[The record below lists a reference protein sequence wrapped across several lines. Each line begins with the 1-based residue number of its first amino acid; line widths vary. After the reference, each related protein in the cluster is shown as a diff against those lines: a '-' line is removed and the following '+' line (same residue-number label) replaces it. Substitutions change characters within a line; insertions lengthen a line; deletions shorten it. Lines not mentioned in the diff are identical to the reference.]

1 MQVFKQFFL
10 LLDRGLAW
18 IVIGFIRLYQFTLS
32 PDKGLLSFFL
42 KGRICTH
49 EPHCSEYG
57 LKCFKRYGFWHG
69 LPKISD
75 RVLHCTPSMQK
86 IYDPEHYRV
95 VFFSSAPIG
104 VPFLEALAAD
114 KRFEVVGVVTQENK
128 PVGRGLKL
136 TPNIIK
142 QTALDL
148 GLSSEEIQTPQ
159 KINPDL
165 SLEGKNF
172 FDRLESRKADFFVV
186 IAYGKLMPQSLLD
199 LPIFGAINV
208 HGSLLPKYRGASPL
222 QSVFLADEQQSW
234 ITIMHMDVGMDTGAM
249 IDKLAF
255 KLPFEWTVKD
265 LIAKIQKSWPQFLS
279 DTLRSYAK
287 GVLQVQPQNE
297 QHATHCQKISK
308 QEGEIQPS
316 KDPLAEVY
324 AKYRGYFLRP
334 KVWFTLYEK
343 KVVIEELVLDEVL
356 FSETKDQPLRDN
368 HFQLNPCVKSLSLK
382 PEGKKAM
389 DFQSFKNGYVKK

>member
-1 MQVFKQFFL
+1 
-10 LLDRGLAW
+10 
-18 IVIGFIRLYQFTLS
+18 
-32 PDKGLLSFFL
+32 
-42 KGRICTH
+42 
-49 EPHCSEYG
+49 
-57 LKCFKRYGFWHG
+57 
-69 LPKISD
+69 
-75 RVLHCTPSMQK
+75 MQK

-114 KRFEVVGVVTQENK
+114 KRFEVVGVVTQEDK

-142 QTALDL
+142 QTALELFPCASQITPSPSLSRGEIL
-148 GLSSEEIQTPQ
+148 GKKSPLEQGGCPEGEGGFIQTPT
-159 KINPDL
+159 KINPEK
-165 SLEGKNF
+165 SLEGKIF

-222 QSVFLADEQQSW
+222 QSVFLADEPQSG
-234 ITIMHMDVGMDTGAM
+234 ITIMHMDAGMDTGAM

-255 KLPFEWTVKD
+255 KLPFERTVKD
-265 LIAKIQKSWPQFLS
+265 LITKIQKSWPQFLN

-287 GVLQVQPQNE
+287 AELQPQPQNE
-297 QHATHCQKISK
+297 SLATHCQKITK
-308 QEGEIQPS
+308 EQGEIQPS
-316 KDPLAEVY
+316 NDPLSEVY

-334 KVWFTLYEK
+334 KVRFTLHEK
-343 KVVIEELVLDEVL
+343 KVVVEELILDEVCYQK
-356 FSETKDQPLRDN
+356 SWAQSLRDE
-368 HFQLNPCVKSLSLK
+368 HFQLNPAIKSLLLK
-382 PEGKKAM
+382 PEGKKVM
-389 DFQSFKNGYVKK
+389 DFQSFKNGYLKT

>member
-1 MQVFKQFFL
+1 
-10 LLDRGLAW
+10 
-18 IVIGFIRLYQFTLS
+18 
-32 PDKGLLSFFL
+32 
-42 KGRICTH
+42 
-49 EPHCSEYG
+49 
-57 LKCFKRYGFWHG
+57 
-69 LPKISD
+69 
-75 RVLHCTPSMQK
+75 MQK

-95 VFFSSAPIG
+95 VFCSSAPIG
-104 VPFLEALAAD
+104 VPFLEALATD
-114 KRFEVVGVVTQENK
+114 KRFEIVGVVTQEDK

-148 GLSSEEIQTPQ
+148 GLSSEAIQTPQ

-172 FDRLESRKADFFVV
+172 FDRLQAKSPDFLVV
-186 IAYGKLMPQSLLD
+186 IAYGKLLPQSILD

-234 ITIMHMDVGMDTGAM
+234 ITIMHMDAGMDTGAM

-308 QEGEIQPS
+308 QEGKICPS
-316 KDPLAEVY
+316 NDALAEVY
-324 AKYRGYFLRP
+324 AKYRAYFLRP
-334 KVWFTLYEK
+334 KVWFSFNEK
-343 KVVIEELVLDEVL
+343 KVVVEELVLDEVL
-356 FSETKDQPLRDN
+356 FSEAKDQPLRDE
-368 HFQLNPCVKSLSLK
+368 HFHLNPCVKSFLLK

>member
-57 LKCFKRYGFWHG
+57 
-69 LPKISD
+69 
-75 RVLHCTPSMQK
+75 
-86 IYDPEHYRV
+86 V
-95 VFFSSAPIG
+95 VFFSSALIG

-114 KRFEVVGVVTQENK
+114 KRFEVVGVVTQEDK

-142 QTALDL
+142 QTALDI

-222 QSVFLADEQQSW
+222 QSVFLADEQQS
-234 ITIMHMDVGMDTGAM
+234 
-249 IDKLAF
+249 
-255 KLPFEWTVKD
+255 
-265 LIAKIQKSWPQFLS
+265 
-279 DTLRSYAK
+279 
-287 GVLQVQPQNE
+287 
-297 QHATHCQKISK
+297 
-308 QEGEIQPS
+308 
-316 KDPLAEVY
+316 
-324 AKYRGYFLRP
+324 
-334 KVWFTLYEK
+334 
-343 KVVIEELVLDEVL
+343 
-356 FSETKDQPLRDN
+356 
-368 HFQLNPCVKSLSLK
+368 
-382 PEGKKAM
+382 
-389 DFQSFKNGYVKK
+389 

>member
-1 MQVFKQFFL
+1 
-10 LLDRGLAW
+10 
-18 IVIGFIRLYQFTLS
+18 
-32 PDKGLLSFFL
+32 
-42 KGRICTH
+42 
-49 EPHCSEYG
+49 
-57 LKCFKRYGFWHG
+57 
-69 LPKISD
+69 
-75 RVLHCTPSMQK
+75 MQK

-114 KRFEVVGVVTQENK
+114 KRFEVVGVVTQEDK

-148 GLSSEEIQTPQ
+148 GLSSEEIQTPK

-199 LPIFGAINV
+199 LPIFGSINV

-234 ITIMHMDVGMDTGAM
+234 ITIMHMDAGMDTGAM

-265 LIAKIQKSWPQFLS
+265 LIAKIQKSWPQFLN

-287 GVLQVQPQNE
+287 AELQAQPQNE
-297 QHATHCQKISK
+297 NLVTHCQKITK
-308 QEGEIQPS
+308 EQGKICPS

-334 KVWFTLYEK
+334 KVWFPFNEK

-356 FSETKDQPLRDN
+356 FSEMKDQPLRDE
-368 HFQLNPCVKSLSLK
+368 HFQLNPCVKSLMLK

-389 DFQSFKNGYVKK
+389 EFQSFKNGYLKG

>member
-1 MQVFKQFFL
+1 
-10 LLDRGLAW
+10 
-18 IVIGFIRLYQFTLS
+18 
-32 PDKGLLSFFL
+32 
-42 KGRICTH
+42 
-49 EPHCSEYG
+49 
-57 LKCFKRYGFWHG
+57 
-69 LPKISD
+69 
-75 RVLHCTPSMQK
+75 MQK

-95 VFFSSAPIG
+95 VFCSSAPIW
-104 VPFLEALAAD
+104 VPFLQALAAD
-114 KRFEVVGVVTQENK
+114 KRFEIVGVVTQEDK

-148 GLSSEEIQTPQ
+148 GFSSEEIQTPQ

-172 FDRLESRKADFFVV
+172 FDRLQAKSPDFLVV
-186 IAYGKLMPQSLLD
+186 IAYGKLLPQSILD

-222 QSVFLADEQQSW
+222 QSVFLVNEQQSW
-234 ITIMHMDVGMDTGAM
+234 ITIMHMDAGMDTGAM

-265 LIAKIQKSWPQFLS
+265 LIAKIQKSWPQFLN

-287 GVLQVQPQNE
+287 AELQAHPQNE
-297 QHATHCQKISK
+297 NLATHCQKITK
-308 QEGEIQPS
+308 EEGKICPS
-316 KDPLAEVY
+316 KYPLAEVY
-324 AKYRGYFLRP
+324 AKYRGYFLWP
-334 KVWFTLYEK
+334 KVWFTFNEK

-356 FSETKDQPLRDN
+356 FSEAKDQPLRDGD
-368 HFQLNPCVKSLSLK
+368 FRLNSCVKSLLLK
-382 PEGKKAM
+382 PEGKKTM
-389 DFQSFKNGYVKK
+389 DFQSFKNGYLKK